1 MNNQKTLKQVTD
13 VITIWENEL
22 DNYSM
27 EKLIKTPSQDSWSL
41 GQVYNHLINTSLNF
55 HLKQIEKCTI
65 STENQSKNKSMK
77 GVVAYCILGSFPPIK
92 VKVPPSDFYTSKQPS
107 SKQEI
112 LDGLSLVKRKMGEMY
127 LILDK
132 TKKQGKTPH
141 PAFSFLNGNE
151 WFKLIEMHFR
161 HHLRQKKRLDNFLN
175 NE

>member
-1 MNNQKTLKQVTD
+1 
-13 VITIWENEL
+13 
-22 DNYSM
+22 
-27 EKLIKTPSQDSWSL
+27 
-41 GQVYNHLINTSLNF
+41 
-55 HLKQIEKCTI
+55 
-65 STENQSKNKSMK
+65 MK
-77 GVVAYCILGSFPPIK
+77 GVVAYRILGSFPPIK
-92 VKVPPSDFYTSKQPS
+92 VKVPPSDFYTPKHPS

-112 LDGLSLVKRKMGEMY
+112 LDGLSLVKRKMGEMC